1 MEHPDFERWRDRPP
15 GGSSLED
22 LAGER
27 LREVQVPELSELQ
40 LARVSRR
47 ISDAIDPAP
56 RWRLTGLRWAALAIL
71 LGSTVT
77 AGAAIVGV
85 RVVRAVRLAQEQ
97 RRVVPVPGPTHASPA
112 AVSSAPAADSVLEV
126 VQTPPEPAP
135 PPLEL
140 LLETGTAS
148 ETPAVRRGTPTRHTG
163 APAGLTGESRMLH
176 AALEQMNVRGDATSA
191 LAQLDSYR
199 IRYPT
204 GVLSR
209 EADVA
214 RVDALLRL
222 GREADALDLLDG
234 AADKGFE
241 GYPRPGQL
249 RVLRGE
255 LLARLGRCGEAIPI
269 FTSAL
274 ADPQAGQSAER
285 ALYGRA
291 HCRATLGEMDGSRSD
306 LDRYL
311 TLYPQGHFAAEARR
325 ALAK

>member
-1 MEHPDFERWRDRPP
+1 MDRPDFERWRDRPA

-47 ISDAIDPAP
+47 ISDAIEPAP
-56 RWRLTGLRWAALAIL
+56 RWHLTSLRWAALAIL

-97 RRVVPVPGPTHASPA
+97 RRRAPSPTPVPSHG
-112 AVSSAPAADSVLEV
+112 AVSPAPAAEAAAEPI
-126 VQTPPEPAP
+126 QPPEPIP

-140 LLETGTAS
+140 PLAEKSSTLS
-148 ETPAVRRGTPTRHTG
+148 ETPAARHGTPTRHAG
-163 APAGLTGESRMLH
+163 AAAGLTEESRMLH

-199 IRYPT
+199 TSYPT

-222 GREADALDLLDG
+222 GREADALALLDG
-234 AADKGFE
+234 AAHEGFA

-291 HCRATLGEMDGSRSD
+291 HCRAILGETDGSRSD

-311 TLYPQGHFAAEARR
+311 ALYPQGHFAAEARR
-325 ALAK
+325 AVGK